1 MGLALWEQEEMQHW
15 LLPPWNR
22 QHAPALLAV
31 DPAVTLALVPLLA
44 FTAPAGVAVVFG
56 STYNG
61 EFEDVE
67 GIDKVLSGEWR

>member
-1 MGLALWEQEEMQHW
+1 
-15 LLPPWNR
+15 
-22 QHAPALLAV
+22 LLAV
-31 DPAVTLALVPLLA
+31 DPAENLSLVPSPA
-44 FTAPAGVAVVFG
+44 VAAPAGVAVVFG